1 MGGGSSMELRVTDVA
16 KRTKLHQTSASQL
29 VSRLVRH
36 GVLVATR
43 TEMRNTYYRATGNTG
58 IALGFAG

>member
-1 MGGGSSMELRVTDVA
+1 
-16 KRTKLHQTSASQL
+16 
-29 VSRLVRH
+29 
-36 GVLVATR
+36 VATR